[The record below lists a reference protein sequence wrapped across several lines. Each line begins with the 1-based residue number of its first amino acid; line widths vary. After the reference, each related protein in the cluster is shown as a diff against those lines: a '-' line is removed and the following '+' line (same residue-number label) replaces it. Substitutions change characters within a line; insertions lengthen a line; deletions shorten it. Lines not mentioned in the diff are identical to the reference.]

1 MKRVV
6 WLFEVFALF
15 ILSLPIAL
23 LPLRWALKTGEKL
36 GLLLFYVWK
45 SRRKIAIENLSML
58 VSSGA
63 LQISEPVVKLIK
75 DNFRN
80 LGKSSVEVIKIYY
93 GLGQKIFRSVSI
105 EGINNMERAKSKGK
119 GMLFLTGHCG
129 NWELIAMVA
138 SLKLSELAVVARP
151 LDNPYLNNIIEGAR
165 GKYGNRVI
173 PKKGALK
180 SIIRVLRSNGCVG
193 ILMDQAVTRNEG
205 FITDFLGRGAWTSK
219 VPATI
224 ARKTGA
230 AVLPAFIH
238 RTGRGHVIKVYPDV
252 DLSRSEDSETA
263 IREDTIRF
271 SSFFEDYIREH
282 PEEWLWI
289 HRRWKRVKS

>member
-6 WLFEVFALF
+6 WLSEVFALF

-23 LPLRWALKTGEKL
+23 LPHRWALKAGEKL

-45 SRRKIAIENLSML
+45 SRRKIAIENLSMV

-63 LQISEPVVKLIK
+63 LQISEPVEKLIK

-93 GLGQKIFRSVSI
+93 GLGQKIFGSVSI
-105 EGINNMERAKSKGK
+105 EGIDNMERAKSKGK

-129 NWELIAMVA
+129 NWELVAMVA

-165 GKYGNRVI
+165 EKYGNRVI
-173 PKKGALK
+173 SKKGALK
-180 SIIRVLRSNGCVG
+180 SIIRILRSNGCVG

-238 RTGRGHVIKVYPDV
+238 RTGRGHLIKVYPEI
-252 DLSRSEDSETA
+252 DLSRSGDSETA

-271 SSFFEDYIREH
+271 SGFVEDYIREH
-282 PEEWLWI
+282 PEEWLWM

>member
-6 WLFEVFALF
+6 WLSEVFALF

-23 LPLRWALKTGEKL
+23 LPLGWALKAGEKL
-36 GLLLFYVWK
+36 GLLLFYIWK
-45 SRRKIAIENLSML
+45 SRRKIAIENLSMV

-93 GLGQKIFRSVSI
+93 GLGQKIFGSVSI
-105 EGINNMERAKSKGK
+105 EGIDNMERAKSKGK

-129 NWELIAMVA
+129 NWELVAMVA

-151 LDNPYLNNIIEGAR
+151 LDNPYLNKIIERAR

-173 PKKGALK
+173 SKKGALK
-180 SIIRVLRSNGCVG
+180 SIIRILRSNGCVG

-205 FITDFLGRGAWTSK
+205 FITEFLGRGAWTSK

-238 RTGRGHVIKVYPDV
+238 RTGRGHVIKVYPEI

-271 SSFFEDYIREH
+271 SGFVEDYIREH